1 MGIKISMIK
10 ILNLLISRSSSS
22 IIAKKNFVMCSTN
35 LEFQRQRAKDLT
47 RYFRKLKRDKKIQ
60 DDKILGW
67 TLKNEI
73 TNGRWVMTGL
83 AIGLLTEFSTGVNFI
98 EQIKLTI
105 SYMGIADMAD
115 YL

>member
-1 MGIKISMIK
+1 MGIFPLKTKLSNMS
-10 ILNLLISRSSSS
+10 ISRSTPS
-22 IIAKKNFVMCSTN
+22 IKVEKNFVMCFTN
-35 LEFQRQRAKDLT
+35 LEFQRQRAKELT

-83 AIGLLTEFSTGVNFI
+83 VIGLLTEYATGVNFVD
-98 EQIKLTI
+98 QIKLTL
-105 SYMGIADMAD
+105 SYLGIFDID
-115 YL
+115 Y